1 MQPQII
7 EFAKEHILPILVAVG
22 WYFLAGVI
30 AAVFAK
36 KTRIDEWCA
45 QHPKVALVLNLLR
58 ATGFDVWK
66 VVASIQNL
74 VRSKAGLPPIAPT
87 AVVLLAVGLG
97 LAQQGCSLEAARQA
111 RVNSQLQAEKSGRLM
126 APTRPEAECKRLDDV
141 HVYTL
146 YGAELSLGVGVTA
159 GSVAAATSGDT
170 QKVAT
175 SVGIGTAAVAA
186 GLAYWSNSA
195 AARWAERCQ

>member
-1 MQPQII
+1 MNWQTILNSDAFWVALG
-7 EFAKEHILPILVAVG
+7 FALNSLATILVVKIPP
-22 WYFLAGVI
+22 AGPVRKAI
-30 AAVFAK
+30 RALHGLLDK
-36 KTRIDEWCA
+36 IDPPA
-45 QHPKVALVLNLLR
+45 PGPAVALL
-58 ATGFDVWK
+58 F
-66 VVASIQNL
+66 
-74 VRSKAGLPPIAPT
+74 
-87 AVVLLAVGLG
+87 AVGLA
-97 LAQQGCSLEAARQA
+97 LIQQGCSLETARQA
-111 RVNSQLQAEKSGRLM
+111 RINSQLQAEKSGRLM

-146 YGAELSLGVGVTA
+146 YGAEVSLGVGVTA

-170 QKVAT
+170 QKIAT